1 MIDVMTFCIIHKIST
16 AQKYWFFSNAENVFP
31 TGIFSFFTT
40 LILTF
45 SSQFL
50 KHVISIRS
58 AKTAQIAI
66 GLYHAAWSSPNN
78 LTSGVVNVTAM
89 ILPIGESAIR
99 TILNISL
106 SLEDLVIIADK
117 LPYGRFNAV

>member
-66 GLYHAAWSSPNN
+66 VFTHAAWSSPNN

>member
-1 MIDVMTFCIIHKIST
+1 MTGHVSDEYIERRQHLHSSPLHFDSFRLLL
-16 AQKYWFFSNAENVFP
+16 FFFEKK
-31 TGIFSFFTT
+31 
-40 LILTF
+40 TF

-66 GLYHAAWSSPNN
+66 VFTHAAWSSPNN